1 MDSQTF
7 NNLIYLCKSTFNSLK
22 NYDVVD
28 HNVTTHAT
36 DEGVKN
42 FYIAYVRLEGNFISV
57 QIDLEKLL
65 NNDSIENMYKYIIKC
80 IKIEI
85 QKHYFKT
92 FNQKIDIDRMLN
104 EV

>member
-22 NYDVVD
+22 NYDVID

-42 FYIAYVRLEGNFISV
+42 FYIAYVRLEGNFILV
-57 QIDLEKLL
+57 QIDLENLL
-65 NNDSIENMYKYIIKC
+65 NNESIKDMYNYIIKC

-85 QKHYFKT
+85 QKHYFRT
-92 FNQKIDIDRMLN
+92 FNQKIDIDRILD